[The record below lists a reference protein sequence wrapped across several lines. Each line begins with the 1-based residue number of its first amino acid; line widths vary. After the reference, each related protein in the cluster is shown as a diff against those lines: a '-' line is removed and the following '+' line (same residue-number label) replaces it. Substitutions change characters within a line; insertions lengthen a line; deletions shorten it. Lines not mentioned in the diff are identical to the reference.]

1 MRPAMLCGISN
12 PLELLFP
19 ARGQVSYVLLTRL
32 PLSIR
37 RIATPDT
44 PFDLHV
50 LCTLPALTL
59 SQDQTLHLK
68 LLRLKSE

>member
-1 MRPAMLCGISN
+1 MPFGMLSPAQ
-12 PLELLFP
+12 
-19 ARGQVSYVLLTRL
+19 GQVSYVLLTRL
-32 PLSIR
+32 PLGTD
-37 RIATPDT
+37 RIATADT

-68 LLRLKSE
+68 LLTP